1 MNWVREDRR
10 DGHGK
15 RCCRHLGC
23 GSPRNR
29 RARSQASG
37 EDRKFVDVRRL
48 PSALEGSADSTKL
61 IVGLG
66 RHGCRRVGLTQMK
79 GSNARHK

>member
-1 MNWVREDRR
+1 MNWVREDKR
-10 DGHGK
+10 DGFGK

-37 EDRKFVDVRRL
+37 EDRKFNLLVPGVFAAGDVRGGNIKHARF
-48 PSALEGSADSTKL
+48 GSSTL
-61 IVGLG
+61 
-66 RHGCRRVGLTQMK
+66 
-79 GSNARHK
+79 AY